1 MVLANNAKTLRE
13 IQVNIIGDDGVFN
26 NVHQVSLSTLA
37 HILKTNQLQMKQLY
51 RVPFERNSERVKQL
65 RHAYVE
71 RVLQTDAEEIPHE
84 FIYIDE
90 AGFNLTKSR
99 RRGRNITGHRAIIN
113 VPGQRGG
120 NITLCAA
127 ITQNGVLLRHASMGP
142 YNTAHILTFLDQ
154 LHNILTVNQIQ
165 QMQYIVIWD
174 KVSFHR
180 SAQVHNWFQHNPQFS
195 VLYLP
200 PYSPFLNP
208 IEQFFSAWRWKVYD
222 LQPQAQVPLT
232 EAMEEACDQT
242 DAIAIQG

>member
-1 MVLANNAKTLRE
+1 
-13 IQVNIIGDDGVFN
+13 
-26 NVHQVSLSTLA
+26 
-37 HILKTNQLQMKQLY
+37 MKQQY

-71 RVLQTDAEEIPHE
+71 RVLQMDAEEIPHE

-90 AGFNLTKSR
+90 AEFNLSKSR
-99 RRGRNITGHRAIIN
+99 RRGRNIIGHRAIID

-174 KVSFHR
+174 NVSFHC
-180 SAQVHNWFQHNPQFS
+180 SAQVHNWFQQNPQFS

-208 IEQFFSAWRWKVYD
+208 IEEFFSTWRWKVYD
-222 LQPQAQVPLT
+222 LQPQAQVPLI
-232 EAMEEACDQT
+232 EATEEAFDLI
-242 DAIAIQG
+242 DAIAIQGWVRHARRL